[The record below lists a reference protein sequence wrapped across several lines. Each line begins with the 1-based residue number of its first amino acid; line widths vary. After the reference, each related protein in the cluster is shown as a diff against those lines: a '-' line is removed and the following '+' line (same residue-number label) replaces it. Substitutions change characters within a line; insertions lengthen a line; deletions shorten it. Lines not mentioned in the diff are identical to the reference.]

1 LFRGGIAMIKSM
13 TGFASLTR
21 DEASATIGVTIRTVN
36 HRFLDVQL
44 RAPSSLSAIEA
55 RLRAIVQAHVARG
68 RVEVA
73 ISVQSRGGQPMVDVV
88 VNEAVIE
95 ALSSALERA
104 RERGLVVGGL
114 TPGDLLRFPQAISIT
129 DRKEESPD
137 AAIPPAVEV
146 ALAAALTDLD
156 QMRTVEGA
164 HLRAELDG
172 RRALLGELFDR
183 AAEAARAGA
192 DAMRARLAE
201 RVKEMQADTGI
212 DEAVVAQEIV
222 RYANRSDVTEE
233 TVRFR
238 AHLEHWR
245 ALSDSPEPC
254 GRKLD
259 FLLQEMNRE
268 VNTLGS
274 KAEGAGVVEIV
285 VSLKAELEKMREQ
298 VQNVE

>member
-1 LFRGGIAMIKSM
+1 M

-21 DEASATIGVTIRTVN
+21 DEASATISVTIRAVN

-44 RAPSSLSAIEA
+44 RSPSSLAAIES
-55 RLRAIVQAHVARG
+55 RLRALVQQHVARG
-68 RVEVA
+68 RVEVS
-73 ISVQSRGGQPMVDVV
+73 ISVQSRQGQPMVDIV
-88 VNEAVIE
+88 VNDAVIE
-95 ALSSALERA
+95 GLSSALERA

-114 TPGDLLRFPQAISIT
+114 TAGDLLRFPQAISVT
-129 DRKEESPD
+129 ERKDETPD
-137 AAIPPAVEV
+137 PAVPPAVES

-156 QMRTVEGA
+156 QMRTAEGT

-172 RRALLGELFDR
+172 RRQQLGDLFDR
-183 AAEAARAGA
+183 AAEAARAGSEVL
-192 DAMRARLAE
+192 RARLAE
-201 RVKEMQADTGI
+201 RVKELRADAGVEDAAI
-212 DEAVVAQEIV
+212 AQEIV
-222 RYANRSDVTEE
+222 RYANRSDITEE

-245 ALSDSPEPC
+245 ALSDSVEPC

-274 KAEGAGVVEIV
+274 KAEGTGVSELV

>member
-1 LFRGGIAMIKSM
+1 MIKSM
-13 TGFASLTR
+13 TGFAALTR
-21 DEASATIGVTIRTVN
+21 DEASATISVTVRAVN

-44 RAPSSLSAIEA
+44 RAPSSLAAIES
-55 RLRAIVQAHVARG
+55 RLRTLVQQHVARG

-73 ISVQSRGGQPMVDVV
+73 ISVQSRLGQPMIDIA
-88 VNEAVIE
+88 VNDTVIE
-95 ALSSALERA
+95 ALSAALERA

-114 TPGDLLRFPQAISIT
+114 TPGDLLRFPQAISVT
-129 DRKEESPD
+129 ERKEDTPD
-137 AAIPPAVEV
+137 AAIPPAVEA
-146 ALAAALTDLD
+146 ALAAALIDLD
-156 QMRTVEGA
+156 QMRTAEGA
-164 HLRAELDG
+164 HLRVELDG
-172 RRALLGELFDR
+172 RRAQLGELFDR
-183 AAEAARAGA
+183 ASDAAQAGA
-192 DAMRARLAE
+192 ATLRTRLAE
-201 RVKEMQADTGI
+201 RVKEMQLDTSI
-212 DEAVVAQEIV
+212 EESAVAQEIV
-222 RYANRSDVTEE
+222 RYANRSDITEE

-274 KAEGAGVVEIV
+274 KAEGAGVSEIV
-285 VSLKAELEKMREQ
+285 VELKAELEKLREQ

>member
-1 LFRGGIAMIKSM
+1 MIKSM

-21 DEASATIGVTIRTVN
+21 DEASVTISVTIRAVN

-44 RAPSSLSAIEA
+44 RSPSSLAAIEP
-55 RLRAIVQAHVARG
+55 RLRALVQQHVARG

-73 ISVQSRGGQPMVDVV
+73 ISVQSRLGQPLVDIT
-88 VNEAVIE
+88 VNDAVIE
-95 ALSSALERA
+95 GLSSALERA

-114 TPGDLLRFPQAISIT
+114 TAGDLLRFPQAISIT
-129 DRKEESPD
+129 DRKEEAPD
-137 AAIPPAVEV
+137 AGVPPAVES

-156 QMRTVEGA
+156 QMRTAEGT

-172 RRALLGELFDR
+172 RRQQLGNLFDR
-183 AAEAARAGA
+183 AAEAAQAGA
-192 DAMRARLAE
+192 GALRARLAE
-201 RVKEMQADTGI
+201 RVRELRADAGV
-212 DEAVVAQEIV
+212 EESAVAQEIV
-222 RYANRSDVTEE
+222 RYANRSDITEE

-274 KAEGAGVVEIV
+274 KAEGTGVSELV
-285 VSLKAELEKMREQ
+285 VSLKAELEKLREQ

>member
-1 LFRGGIAMIKSM
+1 MIKSM

-21 DEASATIGVTIRTVN
+21 DEASATITVTVRAVN
-36 HRFLDVQL
+36 HKFLDVQL
-44 RAPSSLSAIEA
+44 RAPSSLSAMEA

-73 ISVQSRGGQPMVDVV
+73 ISVQSRLGPPLVDVV

-137 AAIPPAVEV
+137 AAVPPAVEV

-172 RRALLGELFDR
+172 RRALLGALFDR

-192 DAMRARLAE
+192 GAMRTRLAE
-201 RVKEMQADTGI
+201 RVKEMQADTGV
-212 DEAVVAQEIV
+212 DEAVIAQEIV

-274 KAEGAGVVEIV
+274 KAEGTGVSEII

>member
-1 LFRGGIAMIKSM
+1 MIKSM

-21 DEASATIGVTIRTVN
+21 DEASATISVTIRAVN

-44 RAPSSLSAIEA
+44 RAPSALAPIET
-55 RLRAIVQAHVARG
+55 RLRALVQQHVARG
-68 RVEVA
+68 RVEVGVS
-73 ISVQSRGGQPMVDVV
+73 IQSRLGQPLVDIT

-95 ALSSALERA
+95 GLSSALERA

-114 TPGDLLRFPQAISIT
+114 TPGDLLRFPQAISIA

-137 AAIPPAVEV
+137 AAIPGAVEA
-146 ALAAALTDLD
+146 ALAAALVDLD
-156 QMRTVEGA
+156 RMRTAEGL

-172 RRALLGELFDR
+172 RRAQLGDLFDR
-183 AAEAARAGA
+183 AAAAAHAGA
-192 DAMRARLAE
+192 DALRGRLAE
-201 RVKEMQADTGI
+201 RVKELRADI
-212 DEAVVAQEIV
+212 AVDEGTVAQEIV

-245 ALSDSPEPC
+245 ALSDSAEPC

-274 KAEGAGVVEIV
+274 KAEGTGVSELI